1 MSIFSLTLP
10 AGMQESQKKLVAAQ
24 AYLAGS
30 DGFPVPTQRDFNDP
44 LVCLRHQ
51 GEDTIHV
58 ATPWLVQQHGL
69 MTTSTTTLM
78 CRESSYRLLK
88 ELARGKVNQVRCQ
101 TAEWENRGLVLG
113 ESVKLA
119 NRQAGLAMGKVIG
132 LGFDSPDI
140 DHFASKALTA
150 GFDAARE
157 LIRCYCGQLLPIK
170 KKDVTIPPT
179 VLAFY
184 MRGRLPDPIQEE
196 ALLESFNGVQI
207 AIPWREIEKFPGRF
221 DWKKLDNMLAWAK
234 ERGLRIGIGPIIDLN
249 KEDLPEWFLPLT
261 TSINK
266 AAGAVF
272 RFVDQVIERVRGR
285 VDNISAIQAGN
296 FTDQQVGDLDETEWL
311 RLTFNTCQKVRQIL
325 PEVSLGVGVVQ
336 PWGELLAHE
345 HRDHNPFLFAEA
357 LSRSLDGLGSI
368 DIELALGY
376 GGRGSGYRD
385 LLELARLLEQLS
397 SLGCPIKL
405 DIAPPPAFFF
415 GTSNSAHSPYLKQ
428 DWCNDFFALAF
439 ACPMVTEVRWLE
451 TFENERTL
459 FPGAGLFDKAGMTS
473 ECATILSRLTA
484 LRSKSQ
490 F

>member
-184 MRGRLPDPIQEE
+184 MRGRLPDPIQEQ

-234 ERGLRIGIGPIIDLN
+234 ELGADIAKTNPNGGAIALGHPLGATGAFLITKALYELERTGGRYGIISMCCGGGIGTGTL
-249 KEDLPEWFLPLT
+249 
-261 TSINK
+261 
-266 AAGAVF
+266 
-272 RFVDQVIERVRGR
+272 IER
-285 VDNISAIQAGN
+285 
-296 FTDQQVGDLDETEWL
+296 L
-311 RLTFNTCQKVRQIL
+311 
-325 PEVSLGVGVVQ
+325 
-336 PWGELLAHE
+336 
-345 HRDHNPFLFAEA
+345 
-357 LSRSLDGLGSI
+357 
-368 DIELALGY
+368 
-376 GGRGSGYRD
+376 
-385 LLELARLLEQLS
+385 
-397 SLGCPIKL
+397 
-405 DIAPPPAFFF
+405 
-415 GTSNSAHSPYLKQ
+415 
-428 DWCNDFFALAF
+428 
-439 ACPMVTEVRWLE
+439 
-451 TFENERTL
+451 
-459 FPGAGLFDKAGMTS
+459 
-473 ECATILSRLTA
+473 
-484 LRSKSQ
+484 
-490 F
+490 